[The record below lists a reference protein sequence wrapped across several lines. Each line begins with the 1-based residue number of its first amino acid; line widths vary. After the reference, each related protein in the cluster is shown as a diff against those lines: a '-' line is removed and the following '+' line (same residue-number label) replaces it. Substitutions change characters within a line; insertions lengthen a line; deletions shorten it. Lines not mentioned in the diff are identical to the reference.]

1 MNKIVVFAPHPDDEI
16 LCCGGTIIEKLK
28 KGYDISIV
36 YMTDG
41 RNALCNLG
49 VITNPSPFELKD
61 IRRKEAIRGANL
73 LGVTPSN
80 LYFLDVEDT
89 KLNYDPNLINIIR
102 DLLNSIKPQEIY
114 LPSIEDATS
123 DHKNTNLIVMSSLKM
138 IKLETKLYSYIS
150 NPKYARLDYLFK
162 LLHKIFDKRYIENNI
177 SDHLSQKY
185 FSLLQHKSQ
194 IIILNPKQRQ
204 PVIST
209 PILQRLL
216 NNTESFICLN
226 ERARALNIYTIMER
240 FSEFIFHFA
249 R

>member
-1 MNKIVVFAPHPDDEI
+1 MNEIVVFAPHPDDEI

-28 KGYDISIV
+28 KGFDVSII

-41 RNALCNLG
+41 RNALSNLE
-49 VITNPSPFELKD
+49 IYTNPSPLELKE
-61 IRRKEAIRGANL
+61 IRRKEAMRGANF
-73 LGVTPSN
+73 LGVTSSN

-89 KLNYDPNLINIIR
+89 KLNSDPNLVNIIR
-102 DLLNSIKPQEIY
+102 DLLEKIKPQEIY
-114 LPSIEDATS
+114 LPSIKDATS
-123 DHKNTNLIVMSSLKM
+123 DHKNANLIVMSSLKM
-138 IKLETKLYSYIS
+138 TKLETKLYSYITF
-150 NPKYARLDYLFK
+150 PKYARLDYLVK
-162 LLHKIFDKRYIENNI
+162 LLHRIFDKRYIENNI

-194 IIILNPKQRQ
+194 IMILNPKQRQ

-226 ERARALNIYTIMER
+226 ER
-240 FSEFIFHFA
+240 
-249 R
+249 